1 MPWMTKDI
9 VTQRCE
15 FVALASKEGANVAEL
30 CRRFGISRKSAY
42 KWLARAEGAGELSQ
56 ALADRSRRPQ
66 QSPGRTKEPIEK
78 QLLALR
84 EQHPAW
90 GPRKL
95 RRRLFDQGHRE
106 LPAVSTIAS
115 ILRRHGLIDEA
126 AARQHRPYVRFERSV
141 PNELWQMDF
150 KGHFALS
157 RGGRCHPLTVLDDH
171 SRYLLALRAC
181 AQENDATVRP
191 QLIELFA
198 RYGLPESL
206 LCDNAPPWSGSCGE
220 WTQLA
225 VWLVRLGIRVL
236 HGRPYHPQTQGKEE
250 RLHRTLVAEVLAR
263 TDLRD
268 LLHSQQT
275 FDAWRPIYNHQRPH
289 EALGLATPASRYQ
302 PSARS
307 LPKTLPPIEYASDDE
322 VRTVK
327 AKGEICW
334 RNRSY
339 YIGNGLRQ
347 EPIAVRPTA
356 TDGIYE
362 VFFCHQ
368 RLGWI
373 DLHQPPAK
381 SKFHYLPLL
390 KTHPHRNP

>member
-1 MPWMTKDI
+1 MTKDL

-15 FVALASKEGANVAEL
+15 FVALARMEGANVAEL

-42 KWLARAEGAGELSQ
+42 KWLDRAEGARDLSR

-66 QSPGRTKEPIEK
+66 QSPRRTEERIEK
-78 QLLALR
+78 QVTALR

-95 RRRLFDQGHRE
+95 RRRLSDLGHE
-106 LPAVSTIAS
+106 GLPSVSTIGS
-115 ILRRHGLIDEA
+115 ILRRHGLIDEDKGQ
-126 AARQHRPYVRFERSV
+126 QHRPYVRFERSV

-150 KGHFALS
+150 KGHFAMS

-171 SRYLLALRAC
+171 SRYLLALQAC
-181 AQENDATVRP
+181 TRENDDTVRP
-191 QLIELFA
+191 QLVALFG
-198 RYGLPESL
+198 RYGLPENI
-206 LCDNAPPWSGSCGE
+206 LCDNAAPWSGSCGE
-220 WTQLA
+220 WTRMA

-250 RLHRTLVAEVLAR
+250 RLHRTLVAEVITR
-263 TDLRD
+263 SDLRD
-268 LLHSQQT
+268 LAHSQQI

-289 EALGLATPASRYQ
+289 EALGLATPATRYQ

-322 VRTVK
+322 VRMVK
-327 AKGEICW
+327 SRGEICW

-339 YIGNGLRQ
+339 YLGNALRK
-347 EPIAVRPTA
+347 EPIAIRPTA
-356 TDGIYE
+356 TDGLYE

-373 DLHQPPAK
+373 DLHQPPAR

-390 KTHPHRNP
+390 KTHPHCNP